1 MRMPSPG
8 GQDGPSSRLTDIDGP
23 YHYLDYGA
31 QGRGPILVC
40 LHGLSGSS
48 ETWAPIA
55 PELARIG
62 RVLAVD
68 LVGFGRTGRA
78 GRSVSLPA
86 NQRYLDR
93 FLRATAGEPAILV
106 GHSMGATIA
115 VMQAARHPETAAG
128 LVLINPAVPWH
139 FEDRV
144 SPLLAS
150 LIATLGLLA
159 ATVPGPGRRRR
170 ARVLRQ
176 LLRDFMRARYP
187 DLIPAAV
194 KVVMSGAAKA
204 PLGERTANPATRAAF
219 RSLVWTLTR
228 RWRFAAIARKVR
240 APVLL
245 LHGDRDRLVPS
256 AAVSAMAAANPSWH
270 VQVAHSVGHFP
281 PQEVPEWT
289 TDRILEWL
297 DQERLRPW

>member
-1 MRMPSPG
+1 M
-8 GQDGPSSRLTDIDGP
+8 TDIDGP
-23 YHYLDYGA
+23 YHYLDYGGH
-31 QGRGPILVC
+31 GRGPVLVC

-55 PELARIG
+55 PELAAIG

-68 LVGFGRTGRA
+68 LIGFGRTSRA

-115 VMQAARHPETAAG
+115 VMQAARHPETTAG

-139 FEDRV
+139 FDDRV
-144 SPLLAS
+144 SPLLAG
-150 LIATLGLLA
+150 LIATAGLLA
-159 ATVPGPGRRRR
+159 ATLPGRGRRKR
-170 ARVLRQ
+170 ARVMRQ
-176 LLRDFMRARYP
+176 LLRDFMRTRYP

-194 KVVMSGAAKA
+194 KVLTTGAAKV
-204 PLGERTANPATRAAF
+204 PLGERSANPQTRGAF

-256 AAVSAMAAANPSWH
+256 GAVSAIAAANPSWH
-270 VQVAHSVGHFP
+270 VHVARSVGHFP

-289 TDRILEWL
+289 IDRILEWI
-297 DQERLRPW
+297 DQEHLGAWERPSTVS